1 MFFLYFCL
9 FCLYFL
15 IEYEDIEVCYSFI
28 DFYKSICDIKV
39 KKNFKN
45 GMVYVYFE

>member
-28 DFYKSICDIKV
+28 DFYKSICDIK
-39 KKNFKN
+39 KSKIKIFKN
-45 GMVYVYFE
+45 GMVYFE